1 MNSVTTSTIGRLAF
15 GVSRLSAVTN
25 VAGAVRHASTHPT
38 TAIPKPTTAVL
49 KTSPLAEE
57 TAVELKSP
65 SRLQL
70 KSEPGNKGNPKGHGD
85 RIWAFHHIEQGQ
97 VIYSTKPVISHQH
110 LIRQQPFTGKN
121 LVPRKI
127 RKDYWRPLAMI
138 ELAGKDQGA
147 VGRSVY
153 QKLREFK
160 KRHELDWANE
170 AEEGRKL
177 MHKSKRERGQELNDQ
192 KPNSVA
198 DMAAVLAGAGKGN
211 LMWQVSRLGS
221 SSELVGEIK
230 KASGAVE
237 KGAVVDVKRQLRRAT
252 VYWTNEQDKFHAREW
267 SDNVSHEVGIPGE
280 AEKKRMPIRMSS
292 E

>member
-1 MNSVTTSTIGRLAF
+1 MTLA
-15 GVSRLSAVTN
+15 
-25 VAGAVRHASTHPT
+25 
-38 TAIPKPTTAVL
+38 K
-49 KTSPLAEE
+49 K
-57 TAVELKSP
+57 K
-65 SRLQL
+65 Q
-70 KSEPGNKGNPKGHGD
+70 
-85 RIWAFHHIEQGQ
+85 
-97 VIYSTKPVISHQH
+97 QH

-138 ELAGKDQGA
+138 ELADKDQGA
-147 VGRSVY
+147 VGRSIY

-177 MHKSKRERGQELNDQ
+177 LHKSKRERGQELNDQ

-211 LMWQVSRLGS
+211 LMWEVSRVGS
-221 SSELVGEIK
+221 ESGKQLVGEIRK
-230 KASGAVE
+230 QSGAVE
-237 KGAVVDVKRQLRRAT
+237 KGTVVDVKRQLRKAT
-252 VYWTNEQDKFHAREW
+252 VYWANEQDKFHAREW
-267 SDNVSHEVGIPGE
+267 SDNVSHEVGIPSE
-280 AEKKRMPIRMSS
+280 AGTKRVPIRMSR